1 MADAPTPEKPELH
14 FTEDRSSNNSGRR
27 PSKLMNEKSVS
38 NTTTAQVT
46 EYLTHI
52 PENDIAS
59 IITALGGPPP
69 LKHSLKQHLWPPAG
83 LNEGLYKDVLRY
95 RYFSQ
100 YKFYSASMLYNF
112 CLIAQLIL
120 GAALTSLSASSAERN
135 GTAITI
141 IAAANTVNAGLVA
154 LLHNSGLPS
163 RLRNDLVEYEKVQ
176 IWIEEIMRG
185 GVALGVITDG
195 GAGDSTITI
204 KDKVVGEASARF
216 MRARMT
222 VEKNR
227 PNAYSATNAQ
237 TPLPGVVPQPGIA
250 V

>member
-1 MADAPTPEKPELH
+1 MATATVTELPDAHVPE
-14 FTEDRSSNNSGRR
+14 DQSSNTSDKMQT
-27 PSKLMNEKSVS
+27 KLLNEKNIP
-38 NTTTAQVT
+38 NTTTAPVT

-52 PENDIAS
+52 PDEYVDS
-59 IITALGGPPP
+59 IIKALGGPPP
-69 LKHSLKQHLWPPAG
+69 LKHSLSQHIWPPSG

-95 RYFSQ
+95 RHFAQ
-100 YKFYSASMLYNF
+100 YKFYFASLLYNF
-112 CLIAQLIL
+112 CLVTQLIL
-120 GAALTSLSASSAERN
+120 GAALTSLSASSASRN

-163 RLRNDLVEYEKVQ
+163 RLRNDMVEYEKVQ

-185 GVALGVITDG
+185 GVALGVLVEG
-195 GAGDSTITI
+195 GAGDSTITVR
-204 KDKVVGEASARF
+204 DKVVGEASARF
-216 MRARMT
+216 LRARMT

-227 PNAYSATNAQ
+227 PNAYSATNAT
-237 TPLPGVVPQPGIA
+237 TPLPGVAPQPGTT